1 MATIA
6 IGINK
11 TPGGG
16 YTSDVPVAAL
26 AEGGVPPEEGDS
38 VSFSVEGKVQSV
50 TGQTATVSIDSINGE
65 PVAEEGSESPEEEGA
80 EPETGAGGSPTHGGG
95 APPPTTSG
103 ASPAT
108 GLDRIPGTPAGLPLR
123 PGVTPAR
130 ARNMAGLKAMGAKL
144 RQGAKG
150 RPMPF

>member
-11 TPGGG
+11 QPGGG
-16 YTSDVPVAAL
+16 YTSDVPVSAL

-65 PVAEEGSESPEEEGA
+65 PVGEEGSESPAEEGA
-80 EPETGAGGSPTHGGG
+80 EPETGAGGPPTPGGG
-95 APPPTTSG
+95 TPPTPVAANGPNFPGSG
-103 ASPAT
+103 LGAP
-108 GLDRIPGTPAGLPLR
+108 GLTPKR
-123 PGVTPAR
+123 R
-130 ARNMAGLKAMGAKL
+130 ANMAGIAAMGKRL

-150 RPMPF
+150 QSMPF